1 MAKEQKVIK
10 KFSPN
15 ERKEINKAFDKLKY
29 LVAEKEHYG
38 TAFEYIY
45 NDDSIKYD
53 IFGKGFYSFKARG
66 KDKAQ
71 IRILY
76 RFERTSKKNYELEL
90 HMVVIKRR
98 DDKTYIKTF
107 KEYVNNYV

>member
-1 MAKEQKVIK
+1 MVKEQKVVK
-10 KFSPN
+10 KFSPD

-29 LVAEKEHYG
+29 LIAENERYG
-38 TAFEYIY
+38 IRFEYIY

-53 IFGKGFYSFKARG
+53 ILGKGFYSFKARG
-66 KDKAQ
+66 KDRTQ

-76 RFERTSKKNYELEL
+76 KFERTSKESYKLEM

-98 DDKTYIKTF
+98 NDKAYIKDF
-107 KEYVNNYV
+107 QDYVNNYI